1 MLPSG
6 SYGEPRCDILPD
18 GTLDL
23 PDDVLAEL
31 NWVQASLH
39 AGQRR
44 ARDELTEQVTEAM
57 RHPAVSCLSHPT
69 GRLIGH
75 RAPNALDLERVV
87 EVALETGVA
96 LEVNGLPNRLDLSGE
111 NVRLARDAGVPIV
124 STDAHSIG
132 GLGNMQLAVATARRG
147 GLTATDVVNTR
158 PLPELLARQR

>member
-1 MLPSG
+1 M
-6 SYGEPRCDILPD
+6 
-18 GTLDL
+18 
-23 PDDVLAEL
+23 
-31 NWVQASLH
+31 QASLH

-44 ARDELTEQVTEAM
+44 ARDELTKQVTEAM

-75 RAPNALDLERVV
+75 RAPNALDLERVF

-111 NVRLARDAGVPIV
+111 NVRLARDAGVAIVV
-124 STDAHSIG
+124 STDAHSIR

-147 GLTATDVVNTR
+147 GLTAADVVNTR
-158 PLPELLARQR
+158 PLPELLARRR